1 VHDFFLFI
9 YELYFSM
16 LNHAII
22 HCFIH
27 TVIAYPM
34 NFFFWK
40 QKTLS

>member
-22 HCFIH
+22 YCFIH
-27 TVIAYPM
+27 TMIAYLM
-34 NFFFWK
+34 NFFFEK
-40 QKTLS
+40 KTLS